1 MSHKDIE
8 ITRENLKKRFKTQKN
23 KCSKRKNA
31 KKVSKFFY
39 RCAVSGCSSTFNQK
53 KAWVVHHLV
62 KHKTVKYQFDICKK
76 VFATPSSYK
85 DHKLLHK
92 PCNYKCHKCDKK
104 SVYPGGLRI
113 HRNFH
118 NRTRKYKCKAEGC
131 SHRYKWPQDILR
143 HMKIHLQET
152 LCRVCQYSTYEVCL
166 YRCHVILH
174 TSRLPYKCRKC
185 PEHFKHTIQC
195 Y

>member
-1 MSHKDIE
+1 MK
-8 ITRENLKKRFKTQKN
+8 
-23 KCSKRKNA
+23 
-31 KKVSKFFY
+31 Y
-39 RCAVSGCSSTFNQK
+39 RCDTCN
-53 KAWVVHHLV
+53 
-62 KHKTVKYQFDICKK
+62 K

-104 SVYPGGLRI
+104 FVYPGGMRI

-118 NRTRKYKCKAEGC
+118 NRTRKYICKVEGC
-131 SHRYKWPQDILR
+131 SHRYKWPQYILC

-152 LCRVCQYSTYEVCL
+152 LCVCRVCQYSTYEARL
-166 YRCHVILH
+166 FRHHVILH

-185 PEHFKHTIQC
+185 LEHFKLAMQC
-195 Y
+195 YQHEKTCH